1 MRNSIV
7 IAMCIC
13 LSLFSSRLLAQS
25 VNEEVWEFSPYRI
38 RVWVSMSP
46 SLGMDEAGK
55 QDLYRRIAECCEI
68 EFGAASKT
76 EVAET
81 PDALFGSVLYH
92 LDELTVEQMLS
103 RELVLMLSKSD
114 EAKQKFLEIQ
124 PRREQKVL
132 SAEEK
137 KKLSRKELEE
147 LKAKEDAEAR
157 AASLNSVRTLD
168 SVMERVP
175 KVAVMSLEYG
185 ALQRDMIPFFVDD
198 DVVPLSEKLM
208 PLLAQKKALEK
219 KILEFREKGV
229 TTLGSS
235 EDSKQFNQALSDKA
249 RVERDIQKVQPPLE
263 RKKKDIANFQ
273 ALQGKTEKYQ
283 RSSEQLRKDLQSGD
297 LFAALVPKSEAPKF
311 KEVARSIPTRFPWQP
326 EALLRDKD
334 KIVMVSIDRRGESIT
349 IGVKELDAFVRRI
362 GLLETMQ
369 VQSLDEL
376 PQAVAYLQRRA
387 FTPMARIED
396 NDNKTAVLRVRAAGL
411 ATSDESPVHIRL
423 GDVVAPYVRRDDL
436 NGNPTQLQ
444 SLAFTYIAITEAID
458 SARYYGAIFAA
469 SRGALV
475 AAKNRRTRRVA
486 LKIQPRF
493 PASQLKLGIRQ
504 MPSSVVP
511 GAEIYLR
518 TPGSEDLTMV
528 GRTDWRGIIDV
539 QQTKAP
545 TITYEL
551 PTYSTVVSI
560 AKARSTVANGEPIPE
575 GEAPQEAEL
584 SKEEKLKRQ
593 REKPPTNTVQIN
605 VPLYLYYIKNGETLL
620 ARLPIITGYRE
631 LEKADLPDDRRR
643 LQAEGFLKGLQGEIL
658 DVVARRKIL
667 EARIRRKLDEGK
679 LDDAAALVDELK
691 KVKNYEEMSAQ
702 IQGIQLRA
710 FATESGYVPAPVV
723 ERIDKMIN
731 STRSLMAQYLQTDLV
746 RELEVKLIEAKQKQ

>member
-1 MRNSIV
+1 MRNSIAT
-7 IAMCIC
+7 AMAIC
-13 LSLFSSRLLAQS
+13 LVLFSSRLLAQS
-25 VNEEVWEFSPYRI
+25 ANEEVWEFSPYRVRI
-38 RVWVSMSP
+38 WVSMSP

-76 EVAET
+76 EVGET
-81 PDALFGSVLYH
+81 PDALLGSVLYH
-92 LDELTVEQMLS
+92 LDELSVEQMLS

-114 EAKQKFLEIQ
+114 EAKQKFLEMQ
-124 PRREQKVL
+124 PRQEQKVL
-132 SAEEK
+132 SAEER
-137 KKLSRKELEE
+137 KKLSKKELEE

-198 DVVPLSEKLM
+198 DIVPLSEKLI
-208 PLLAQKKALEK
+208 PLLARKKALED
-219 KILEFREKGV
+219 KILEFRKKGV

-235 EDSKQFNQALSDKA
+235 EDSKQFNQTLTDQA
-249 RVERDIQKVQPPLE
+249 RLERDIQKVQPLLE
-263 RKKKDIANFQ
+263 RKKKDIANFK
-273 ALQGKTEKYQ
+273 ALQAKAEKYQ
-283 RSSEQLRKDLQSGD
+283 GSSEQLRRDLQSGS
-297 LFAALVPKSEAPKF
+297 LFAALVPKSDAPKF

-334 KIVMVSIDRRGESIT
+334 KIVMVSIDRRGESIS
-349 IGVKELDAFVRRI
+349 ISVKELDAFVRRI
-362 GLLETMQ
+362 GLLESMQ

-376 PQAVAYLQRRA
+376 PQAVAFLQRRA

-411 ATSDESPVHIRL
+411 ATSEESPVHIRS

-444 SLAFTYIAITEAID
+444 SLAFTYIAITEPID

-493 PASQLKLGIRQ
+493 PASQLKLGVRQ

-518 TPGSEDLTMV
+518 TPGTEELFMV

-539 QQTKAP
+539 QQTKSP

-551 PTYSTVVSI
+551 PTYSTVPSI
-560 AKARSTVANGEPIPE
+560 AKARSTVANGEPIP
-575 GEAPQEAEL
+575 
-584 SKEEKLKRQ
+584 
-593 REKPPTNTVQIN
+593 
-605 VPLYLYYIKNGETLL
+605 
-620 ARLPIITGYRE
+620 
-631 LEKADLPDDRRR
+631 KAKHPRRR
-643 LQAEGFLKGLQGEIL
+643 NCPKKRNSS
-658 DVVARRKIL
+658 VSRKSLPPIPFKSMC
-667 EARIRRKLDEGK
+667 RCTCTT
-679 LDDAAALVDELK
+679 
-691 KVKNYEEMSAQ
+691 S
-702 IQGIQLRA
+702 
-710 FATESGYVPAPVV
+710 
-723 ERIDKMIN
+723 KM
-731 STRSLMAQYLQTDLV
+731 
-746 RELEVKLIEAKQKQ
+746 AKRF